1 MKHITKILFAV
12 TLILVLCGA
21 SCDEPPTPTPFQG
34 TLRMRTAVPFIIV
47 TSVHGEGFYR
57 EITLTPTGS
66 EVPPTATPTRP
77 TKTPGPIMITIPD
90 ETRGPGWAIQVTA
103 TP

>member
-34 TLRMRTAVPFIIV
+34 TLKTAVPFIIV
-47 TSVHGEGFYR
+47 TSAVHGEGFYH
-57 EITLTPTGS
+57 ELTVTPSGTQVVQPT
-66 EVPPTATPTRP
+66 EVKAI
-77 TKTPGPIMITIPD
+77 KTPGPIMITIPD
-90 ETRGPGWAIQVTA
+90 ETRGAGWAIQVTA